1 MALIFNPPP
10 NWPAPPTKDW
20 IPQPGWQPDP
30 AWGEAPEGWDFW
42 VEENDLASTR
52 RGHTD
57 EADRTE
63 FLSPETEKDSAG
75 TNPYAAVSET
85 IRQTLPEDQQPSLA
99 SDETAGSLRADGA
112 ASDRFDDAATVPL
125 GTEAQPG
132 FTGAYP
138 GSSTGTYP
146 NTGGPTGPGAYSG
159 AAPYNGQPAGEQP
172 KSKTGL
178 IIGVIGGILLLL
190 LALIV
195 GLIFVIGGITYNTST
210 TTDSSNSDSSWLSD
224 SGSSDSSDISNS
236 GSADSPVYSGSGD
249 STFDIEKPGGE
260 DGVVWLEYT
269 FTGEDKY
276 SSFSIRSLDSYGETN
291 SSVYGSV
298 YEPEGS
304 GSYWLDSNLY
314 DAEDRTVQLEI
325 EAEGDWTITLH
336 TPDKAPALKSGETLT
351 GENATAFRIDEGAEI
366 TADISFTATDEYGGD
381 LEINSSTGSVDD
393 YEVTVLRTSLSPFKG
408 SITFPTGKQYISMEP
423 YSGSW
428 EIKAH

>member
-1 MALIFNPPP
+1 M
-10 NWPAPPTKDW
+10 
-20 IPQPGWQPDP
+20 
-30 AWGEAPEGWDFW
+30 
-42 VEENDLASTR
+42 
-52 RGHTD
+52 
-57 EADRTE
+57 
-63 FLSPETEKDSAG
+63 
-75 TNPYAAVSET
+75 
-85 IRQTLPEDQQPSLA
+85 
-99 SDETAGSLRADGA
+99 
-112 ASDRFDDAATVPL
+112 
-125 GTEAQPG
+125 
-132 FTGAYP
+132 
-138 GSSTGTYP
+138 
-146 NTGGPTGPGAYSG
+146 
-159 AAPYNGQPAGEQP
+159 
-172 KSKTGL
+172 
-178 IIGVIGGILLLL
+178 IGGILLLL

-195 GLIFVIGGITYNTST
+195 GLFFVIGGIANSTSAGS
-210 TTDSSNSDSSWLSD
+210 DSGNSGSSWLSD
-224 SGSSDSSDISNS
+224 GTGNSSDTRNS
-236 GSADSPVYSGSGD
+236 GSADTPVYSGSGD

-276 SSFSIRSLDSYGETN
+276 SSFRIRSLDSYGETN